1 MVSKMTVSLTQE
13 VVLSLNKPSNIN
25 GEMRYILGSTVVSPY
40 VGMARK
46 QNGGYNASISV
57 QTPIFHLVVNSTRL
71 KTVRS
76 PRWCCPNSTMAPR
89 ELENVVK
96 VKNLEVV
103 KIEFRHLPFLLSFFL
118 SFFFFSSQPSALT
131 RAVPRTKRPRIA
143 VKFLED
149 VPFELSF

>member
-1 MVSKMTVSLTQE
+1 M
-13 VVLSLNKPSNIN
+13 
-25 GEMRYILGSTVVSPY
+25 SPY

-57 QTPIFHLVVNSTRL
+57 QTLIFHLVVNSTRP

-76 PRWCCPNSTMAPR
+76 ALWRCPNSTVALR
-89 ELENVVK
+89 LLENVVK
-96 VKNLEVV
+96 VTNLEVV
-103 KIEFRHLPFLLSFFL
+103 KIEFRHLPFLSSSSFF
-118 SFFFFSSQPSALT
+118 SQPSALT
-131 RAVPRTKRPRIA
+131 RAVSRTKRPRIA